1 MKVMKLAKKYHKIS
15 GNFVFLPMDCPLCL
29 ARWIKTTDKGHGEIW
44 EHYSNKEKTLSFQRE
59 EKLNKRTK
67 IKMDSD
73 FSTVA

>member
-15 GNFVFLPMDCPLCL
+15 GNFVFLPMDCPLRL
-29 ARWIKTTDKGHGEIW
+29 AWWIKTTGKGHGEIW
-44 EHYSNKEKTLSFQRE
+44 EHYSSKEKTLSFQRE